1 MNVKPDSSRA
11 AVAPPGKAEARA
23 TNNALAK
30 RLKRFNNNIGLTLLA
45 LPGIV
50 LVIVLNYVPLYGLL
64 LPFKNYRYDLGIW
77 GSPWAG
83 LQNFEFLFKG
93 DVLLRVTRNTILY
106 NLTFIFL
113 GTFLSVLV
121 ALMLF
126 EIGRRLVKLYQTI
139 LFVPFFISW
148 VVAGFAFRALFD
160 MEYGVINKAL
170 AAFGQTPILWY
181 NEPKYWPFILVAV
194 AVWKGIGYGA
204 VIYYAALMGIDA
216 EYYEAARIDGAG
228 KIRQAMSISVPMIM
242 PIIVMLTILQIG
254 KILYG
259 DFGLFYNVTLNSSLL
274 YPATDVIDTFV
285 YRSLIDL
292 GDFGMASAAGLFQ
305 SFVGFILVLATNFI
319 VKKNNPDHSLF

>member
-1 MNVKPDSSRA
+1 M
-11 AVAPPGKAEARA
+11 
-23 TNNALAK
+23 
-30 RLKRFNNNIGLTLLA
+30 
-45 LPGIV
+45 
-50 LVIVLNYVPLYGLL
+50 
-64 LPFKNYRYDLGIW
+64 
-77 GSPWAG
+77 
-83 LQNFEFLFKG
+83 
-93 DVLLRVTRNTILY
+93 
-106 NLTFIFL
+106 
-113 GTFLSVLV
+113 
-121 ALMLF
+121 
-126 EIGRRLVKLYQTI
+126 
-139 LFVPFFISW
+139 
-148 VVAGFAFRALFD
+148 
-160 MEYGVINKAL
+160 
-170 AAFGQTPILWY
+170 
-181 NEPKYWPFILVAV
+181 
-194 AVWKGIGYGA
+194 WKGIGYGA